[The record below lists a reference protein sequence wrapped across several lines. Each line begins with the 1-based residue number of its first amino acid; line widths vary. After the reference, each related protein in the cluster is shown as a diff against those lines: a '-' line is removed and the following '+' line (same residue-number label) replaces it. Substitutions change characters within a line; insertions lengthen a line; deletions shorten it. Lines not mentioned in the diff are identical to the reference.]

1 MPIVKWTP
9 FAELESMERRMR
21 RLVDEL
27 GFTPSQLPA
36 ADVYETEDEVVVEL
50 EVPGFAE
57 QELTV
62 EVADHTLVVKG
73 EQAETTDEK
82 RKTYRLH
89 ERLERTF
96 ERRFLLPPEA
106 DTRKLSAE
114 FAHGVLTVHAKKV
127 TGVSPTTVPIEL
139 RE

>member
-1 MPIVKWTP
+1 MAITRWSP
-9 FAELESMERRMR
+9 FQELDSLERRMR
-21 RLVDEL
+21 RTLEGA
-27 GFTPSQLPA
+27 GFAPALLPA

-114 FAHGVLTVHAKKV
+114 FAQGVLAVRAKKIGGV
-127 TGVSPTTVPIEL
+127 TPTTVPIEL